1 MDRGNP
7 LSDRQRREPTDVAGE
22 ERIARDKERV
32 GPLLGKGREGCLEIV
47 FAADVQD
54 ESRHAE
60 RLRRRLR
67 VLCLK
72 LGLRT
77 FGVNQY
83 SYDGSIWQSLAQ
95 QLQLFRFQVCARVE
109 ENAGDIASRP
119 VEACH
124 ETDLDRIVT
133 CHDTM
138 GIVGVAALAASA
150 AAFPAATIRAQL
162 TAN

>member
-7 LSDRQRREPTDVAGE
+7 LSDRQRREATDVAGE
-22 ERIARDKERV
+22 ERIARDKQRV
-32 GPLLGKGREGCLEIV
+32 GPLLGKGREGRLEIV

-95 QLQLFRFQVCARVE
+95 QLQLLRFQVCARVE
-109 ENAGDIASRP
+109 KNAGDIAPGRLRLVTRSIRIGSSP
-119 VEACH
+119 V
-124 ETDLDRIVT
+124 VN
-133 CHDTM
+133 TM

-150 AAFPAATIRAQL
+150 AAFPAATIRAH
-162 TAN
+162 